1 MKSIVDYIN
10 EGKRWDKFKKGAKN
24 FWYDICTIVDGTAAS
39 MGIVCDKLDDYTS
52 ETDTIKSVQQALTNY
67 GADGTY
73 ALVEYGY
80 VCHISD
86 VVDIDSSKNEAKIRR
101 AFETDGHFNVFTT
114 NKDYAWFMPG
124 LQNYMD
130 ATGENLAHYDEE
142 DIVKSYEKRNKH
154 E

>member
-52 ETDTIKSVQQALTNY
+52 ETDTIESVKQALNTY

-73 ALVEYGY
+73 ALVDNGY
-80 VCHISD
+80 VC
-86 VVDIDSSKNEAKIRR
+86 DIAYILDIHGPKAGAKLRR

-114 NKDYAWFMPG
+114 NKNYAWFVPG
-124 LQNYMD
+124 LQHYMD

-142 DIVKSYEKRNKH
+142 DIVKSYESRNRH

>member
-1 MKSIVDYIN
+1 MKGIVDYIN
-10 EGKRWDKFKKGAKN
+10 EGKRWNKFKQDAKN

-39 MGIVCDKLDDYTS
+39 MGIVCDKLDDYTADP
-52 ETDTIKSVQQALTNY
+52 DTIKSVQQTLTNY

-101 AFETDGHFNVFTT
+101 AFETDGHFKLFAN
-114 NKDYAWFMPG
+114 NKDYAWFVPG
-124 LQNYMD
+124 VENFEE
-130 ATGENLAHYDEE
+130 ATGIDLYEYDEE
-142 DIVKSYEKRNKH
+142 DIVKSYDGVYTRR
-154 E
+154 